1 MRFAPIVPRFSH
13 DSGARNPLRGPR
25 WKCAGSLLWLS
36 LACSPAAA
44 QSSVAAA
51 PSSLA
56 TAQSTVLEAGAVVDR
71 TIQPREQHNYTLS
84 LAAGQS
90 AHLEIRTEVNMV
102 IALRRPDGAATVVI
116 DNTGVENPPQ
126 PLTVIA
132 HAAGAHLI
140 EIHVVEGE
148 EGGVYGLE
156 LGVPRLATD
165 QDEQRVRAEALLRE
179 GLRLSRET
187 ARETRLAAAEGYRQA
202 IDLWH
207 GLGDRNME
215 AQTLHKAGWIYN
227 RLGEAR
233 VALDTY
239 LQDLQLFRALGNRQM
254 EASALNNLALE
265 HVNLGEYAEAV
276 EPLTTSAA
284 ISHELGAKPNEGSA
298 LNNLGL
304 AYYYTGET
312 GKSRELYN
320 RALQLRS
327 SIGDRS
333 GVAFAHAGLAS
344 LADLRGNFQEE
355 LDHASQALAI
365 WHDLGNQQ
373 MEGLILGNLGMA
385 HLKLGDPAVALDYL
399 SRSETLQKRAP
410 NRDREA
416 TTLGNIAV
424 AYTRLGRPMKALE
437 FANRSLDLWRE
448 LGAPAR
454 QSQAMN
460 ELAEIHVGLGQ
471 LPQAL
476 DEHTQARILAR
487 DAGNRVAE
495 ATALNGVSL
504 VRLKQGQPG
513 EAASAAL
520 EALSLTR
527 ERGFRVVEEQAL
539 VSLGRAEAT
548 VANLAAAQGH
558 FEEAIKLAESIRS
571 SVAGPDLRTSY
582 FTGIAE
588 EYDWLIDVTMRL
600 HREHPLDGYD
610 RRALE
615 ISEQGRARGLL
626 DLLGESRLN
635 IREGIDPALMERE
648 RVLRGAIAASQLVT
662 GQRVVS
668 PDDGVERLLAQ
679 YRDLQNEIRARI
691 PRYAALTQ
699 PQPSTLHTIQHEILD
714 DDTVLLEYA
723 LGEERSYLW
732 VVTPSSLESYELPA
746 RATIEA
752 SSRRAYAVLSA
763 RNGVDAAGAVRA
775 LSHIVLDPVGS
786 QLGHKRLVVVTEG
799 ALQYIPFGSLPDAAG
814 HPLVAA
820 HEMISLPSASTLQVL
835 RQEFA
840 GRTAARQS
848 IFVLGDP
855 VFNRHDPRV
864 TVAGAVTTPP
874 SSTALDRSA
883 RESGVSGLDRL
894 WFTRQEA
901 EGIAALAPA
910 GEARTHLDFEASLDR
925 VKEADLGSYRIVHF
939 ATHGLLNNR
948 HPDLSGLVF
957 SLVDSRGNPREG
969 FLPAYQVYNLRLN
982 ADLVVLSACQTAL
995 GDDIRGEGLVGLTR
1009 GFMYAGAAR
1018 VVASLWRV
1026 PDAATAA
1033 LMRRFYRGILTDHL
1047 SPAAALR
1054 AAQTSIRAE
1063 RRWSAPYYWAGFTLQ
1078 GEWR

>member
-1 MRFAPIVPRFSH
+1 V
-13 DSGARNPLRGPR
+13 
-25 WKCAGSLLWLS
+25 
-36 LACSPAAA
+36 LA
-44 QSSVAAA
+44 
-51 PSSLA
+51 
-56 TAQSTVLEAGAVVDR
+56 AGAAVER
-71 TIQPREQHNYTLS
+71 TIQPREQHDYTLS
-84 LAAGQS
+84 LAAGES
-90 AHLEIRTEVNMV
+90 AHLEIRTEVSLV
-102 IALRRPDGAATVVI
+102 IALRRPDAAATVVI
-116 DNTGVENPPQ
+116 DDSGAENPPQ
-126 PLTVIA
+126 PLTIVA

-140 EIHVVEGE
+140 QIHVLEGE
-148 EGGVYGLE
+148 EGGAYRLK
-156 LGVPRLATD
+156 LDRPRPATD

-187 ARETRLAAAEGYRQA
+187 ARETRLAAAERYRQA

-215 AQTLHKAGWIYN
+215 AQTIHKAGWIYN

-233 VALDTY
+233 LALETY
-239 LQDLQLFRALGNRQM
+239 QRELPLFRALGNRHM

-265 HVNLGEYAEAV
+265 RVNLGEYSEAV
-276 EPLTTSAA
+276 EPLTSSAA
-284 ISHELGAKPNEGSA
+284 IFHELGDKPGEGSA

-304 AYYYTGET
+304 AYYYMGET
-312 GKSRELYN
+312 GKAREFDN

-333 GVAFAHAGLAS
+333 GVAFAHANLAS
-344 LADLRGNFQEE
+344 LADLEGRFQEE
-355 LDHASQALAI
+355 LDHAAQALAI

-385 HLKLGDPAVALDYL
+385 HLKLGDPVVALDYL
-399 SRSETLQKRAP
+399 SRSETLQKQAP

-424 AYTRLGRPMKALE
+424 AYTRLGQPLKALE
-437 FANRSLDLWRE
+437 FANRSLDLWLE
-448 LGAPAR
+448 LGVPAR
-454 QSQAMN
+454 QSQVMN
-460 ELAEIHVGLGQ
+460 ELAEIHVRLGQ

-476 DEHTQARILAR
+476 DEHTRARILAR

-495 ATALNGVSL
+495 ATALNGISL
-504 VRLKQGQPG
+504 VRLKQGQHT
-513 EAASAAL
+513 EAAVAAL
-520 EALSLTR
+520 EALSLAR
-527 ERGFRVVEEQAL
+527 ERGLRVVEEQAL
-539 VSLGRAEAT
+539 VSLGRAEAGR
-548 VANLAAAQGH
+548 ANLVAARGH
-558 FEEAIKLAESIRS
+558 FEEAINLAESIRS

-582 FTGIAE
+582 FTGVAE
-588 EYDWLIDVTMRL
+588 EYDRLLDVTMRL
-600 HREHPLDGYD
+600 HREHPLDGND

-626 DLLGESRLN
+626 DLLGESRSN

-648 RVLRGAIAASQLVT
+648 RGLRGAIAARQLAAD
-662 GQRVVS
+662 QRVVS
-668 PDDGVERLLAQ
+668 RDGGVESLLAQ
-679 YRDLQNEIRARI
+679 YRDLQNEIRARS

-699 PQPSTLHTIQHEILD
+699 PQPATLHTIQHETLD

-723 LGEERSYLW
+723 LGEERSYVW
-732 VVTPSSLESYELPA
+732 VVTPSSLDSYELPA
-746 RATIEA
+746 RAIIEA
-752 SSRRAYAVLSA
+752 SARRAYEVLSA
-763 RNGVDAAGAVRA
+763 RNGLDTAGAVRA
-775 LSHIVLDPVGS
+775 LGRIVLDPVVS

-820 HEMISLPSASTLQVL
+820 HEMISLPSASTLHLL
-835 RQEFA
+835 RREVA
-840 GRTAARQS
+840 GRPAARQS

-864 TVAGAVTTPP
+864 TVAGVETTPP
-874 SSTALDRSA
+874 ASAALDRSA
-883 RESGVSGLDRL
+883 RESGVTGLDRL

-925 VKEADLGSYRIVHF
+925 VKETDLGAYRIVHF

-957 SLVDSRGNPREG
+957 SLVDARGNPREG
-969 FLPAYQVYNLRLN
+969 FLPAYEVYNLRLN

>member
-1 MRFAPIVPRFSH
+1 
-13 DSGARNPLRGPR
+13 
-25 WKCAGSLLWLS
+25 
-36 LACSPAAA
+36 
-44 QSSVAAA
+44 
-51 PSSLA
+51 
-56 TAQSTVLEAGAVVDR
+56 VLEAGAAVDR
-71 TIQPREQHNYTLS
+71 TIQPREQHDYTLS

-90 AHLEIRTEVNMV
+90 AHLEIHTEVNLV
-102 IALRRPDGAATVVI
+102 ITLRRPDAAATVVI

-132 HAAGAHLI
+132 HTAGAHLI

-148 EGGVYGLE
+148 EGGGYRLE
-156 LGVPRLATD
+156 LDGPRLATD

-187 ARETRLAAAEGYRQA
+187 ARETRLDAAERYRQA

-233 VALDTY
+233 LALETY

-265 HVNLGEYAEAV
+265 RVNLGEYAGAV

-304 AYYYTGET
+304 AYYYIGEI

-344 LADLRGNFQEE
+344 LADLEGSFQEE

-424 AYTRLGRPMKALE
+424 AYTRLGQPMTALE
-437 FANRSLDLWRE
+437 FANRSLELWRE

-460 ELAEIHVGLGQ
+460 QLAEIHVGLGQ

-504 VRLKQGQPG
+504 VRLKQGQPK
-513 EAASAAL
+513 EAAAAAL
-520 EALSLTR
+520 EALSLAR
-527 ERGFRVVEEQAL
+527 ERGLRVVEEQAL
-539 VSLGRAEAT
+539 VSLGRAEA
-548 VANLAAAQGH
+548 ALASLVAAQEH
-558 FEEAIKLAESIRS
+558 FEEAINLAESIRS

-582 FTGIAE
+582 FTGVAE
-588 EYDWLIDVTMRL
+588 EYERLIDVTMRL

-626 DLLGESRLN
+626 DLLGESRSN
-635 IREGIDPALMERE
+635 IREGIDPALLERE
-648 RVLRGAIAASQLVT
+648 RGLRGAIAARQLAAD
-662 GQRVVS
+662 QRVVS
-668 PDDGVERLLAQ
+668 QDGSVESLLAQ
-679 YRDLQNEIRARI
+679 YRELQNEVRARS

-699 PQPSTLHTIQHEILD
+699 PQPATFQTLQHQILD
-714 DDTVLLEYA
+714 DDTVLIEYA

-732 VVTPSSLESYELPA
+732 VVTPSSLASYELPA
-746 RATIEA
+746 KAAIEA
-752 SSRRAYAVLSA
+752 SARRAYEVLSA
-763 RNGVDAAGAVRA
+763 RNGLDAAGAVRA

-786 QLGHKRLVVVTEG
+786 RLGHKRLVVVTEG

-835 RQEFA
+835 RQEIA
-840 GRTAARQS
+840 GRPSARQS

-864 TVAGAVTTPP
+864 TVAGAETTPP
-874 SSTALDRSA
+874 SPALDRSA
-883 RESGVSGLDRL
+883 RESGASGLDRL

-910 GEARTHLDFEASLDR
+910 GEVRTHLDFEASLDR
-925 VKEADLGSYRIVHF
+925 VKEADLGSYRIVHL
-939 ATHGLLNNR
+939 ATHGLLNNS

-969 FLPAYQVYNLRLN
+969 FLPAYEVYNLHLN

-1047 SPAAALR
+1047 PPAAALR